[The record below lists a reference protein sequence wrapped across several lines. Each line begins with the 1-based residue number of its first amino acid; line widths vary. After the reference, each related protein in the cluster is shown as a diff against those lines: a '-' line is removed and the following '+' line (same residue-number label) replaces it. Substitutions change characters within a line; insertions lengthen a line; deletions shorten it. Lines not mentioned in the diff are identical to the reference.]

1 MYICADI
8 HWTRSDI
15 HPESRTLSP
24 PEMQVAND
32 RILPHTAMSDLLLVM
47 VMAPR
52 RFFSSVPR
60 PEIPC
65 WRCRVMQSTPSR
77 ASHRLRV
84 GPAGS
89 IAGDF
94 QITRPISLDVSSFT
108 SLVSTKFFRSSV
120 IILYGSSIP
129 RLPPDLNFAA
139 AKRISWAFELNA

>member
-1 MYICADI
+1 MHVLVFLVLDLVFISSPEHFPPDI
-8 HWTRSDI
+8 
-15 HPESRTLSP
+15 
-24 PEMQVAND
+24 QVAS
-32 RILPHTAMSDLLLVM
+32 IASSPHTAMSDLLLVM

-84 GPAGS
+84 SPAGS

-108 SLVSTKFFRSSV
+108 SLLFFK
-120 IILYGSSIP
+120 IL
-129 RLPPDLNFAA
+129 PDLVDNPS
-139 AKRISWAFELNA
+139 RLYHP